1 MADAQEW
8 DLYFNVCFLKVAT
21 VSERSRIMELERDLS
36 LRTRE
41 LSDLKM
47 RVSSQQ
53 GCEEDAAL
61 SPLLEEINSL
71 REQLAS
77 QEATLKEE
85 MAQYKDKLETE
96 EKAHSEAVAQLQATS
111 VRLAGENEQMQM
123 RLSHAE
129 KETAEKVELWRAKLE
144 SAVASHN
151 EAIEELKV
159 FFSKGA
165 GAQTEELL
173 ETKSALESLK
183 SEHTRALEEAGAK
196 HDAEARD
203 WGAEKQALNAQLLS
217 LTGDMERLEDALR
230 SSVERAEE
238 QHLVEM
244 EDVLGKLN
252 AAELR
257 VKELEEKETVLT
269 GQMED
274 KDRETKEQMAEM
286 VALRSQVGQNH
297 EEMVTL
303 KKQLDV
309 VQSQGSDRGAKVSL
323 LSSVKDA
330 QIQTS
335 I

>member
-1 MADAQEW
+1 
-8 DLYFNVCFLKVAT
+8 
-21 VSERSRIMELERDLS
+21 MELERDLS

-41 LSDLKM
+41 VSDLKM
-47 RVSSQQ
+47 RLGNQQ
-53 GCEEDAAL
+53 GAEEDAAL

-77 QEATLKEE
+77 QEAKLREE
-85 MAQYKDKLETE
+85 RAQYKEKLETE
-96 EKAHSEAVAQLQATS
+96 EKSHSEAVAQLQATS
-111 VRLAGENEQMQM
+111 VRLSGENEQMQM

-129 KETAEKVELWRAKLE
+129 KENTENVELWRSKLE
-144 SAVASHN
+144 SAVASHK

-159 FFSKGA
+159 SFSKGA

-173 ETKSALESLK
+173 ETKSVLERLK
-183 SEHTRALEEAGAK
+183 LEHTLALEEAGAK
-196 HDAEARD
+196 HEAEARV
-203 WGAEKQALNAQLLS
+203 WAAAKQAVNAQLLS
-217 LTGDMERLEDALR
+217 LTEDRERLEDLLR

-244 EDVLGKLN
+244 EDVLGKLH

-269 GQMED
+269 QQAED
-274 KDRETKEQMAEM
+274 KGRETKEQMAEM
-286 VALRSQVGQNH
+286 VALRSQVGQNN

-309 VQSQGSDRGAKVSL
+309 VLSQGSDQGAKVSL
-323 LSSVKDA
+323 LFRMLKFRLVFGLKFCFFFCMLFVF
-330 QIQTS
+330 
-335 I
+335 